1 MASESDWMRAIE
13 QTFVVRSPKQHLATF
28 GITNISY
35 YVVTEPIFTAF
46 DSEKAN
52 LEGVVRKGRV
62 IAQRPS
68 LITPTYAMNL
78 KGFSSEAY
86 EYLGRMSARYGPNSP
101 GILYQYRNEAENL
114 DIVSGVP
121 SEIAHRIS
129 DDLEEKKEN
138 MSVVMVGIDEFWDV
152 ALLKFIYEFTS
163 LSASQNIGE
172 FRARGLLEPQGNIGG
187 VPRAAVDRVEK
198 LFRGAEDGGDRD
210 ELKRELDRWGIFEY
224 YEARFLNLFRKR

>member
-1 MASESDWMRAIE
+1 M
-13 QTFVVRSPKQHLATF
+13 
-28 GITNISY
+28 
-35 YVVTEPIFTAF
+35 
-46 DSEKAN
+46 
-52 LEGVVRKGRV
+52 
-62 IAQRPS
+62 
-68 LITPTYAMNL
+68 
-78 KGFSSEAY
+78 
-86 EYLGRMSARYGPNSP
+86 
-101 GILYQYRNEAENL
+101 

-172 FRARGLLEPQGNIGG
+172 FRARGLLDPQGNVGG

-198 LFRGAEDGGDRD
+198 LFRSAEDGGDRD